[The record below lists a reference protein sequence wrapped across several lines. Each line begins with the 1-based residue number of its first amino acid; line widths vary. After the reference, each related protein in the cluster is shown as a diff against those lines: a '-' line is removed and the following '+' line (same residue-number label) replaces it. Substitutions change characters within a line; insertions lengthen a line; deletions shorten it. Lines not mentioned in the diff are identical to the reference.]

1 MDSTGRCRLFLFGPM
16 ELIIPAQPA
25 ESSDLSRSRRKLYHP
40 LPERLSRS
48 VTRLRGVD
56 YSDGQLVFDGRL
68 YAEADAD
75 LVVRHAKGERL
86 AVRFQGQGRKAE
98 VTDDDLA
105 EINANHSSVA
115 LKKEDL
121 VVFERYSAN
130 DAPMRSPLKF
140 TRRALEKFAQDF
152 AQGRGVHLNHED
164 NRGFGRTFAAKVEE
178 ATLRG
183 ITANWLVIRSFA
195 VTKDATPDRLQ
206 LIADVQTGVLG
217 YDSITFMA
225 GQWTFQEID
234 GGENG
239 PSMYFFEIDD
249 DPAEHPRLEAIEVS
263 VLSTLGNVYGAGDN
277 VRKNSLPSDSE
288 PDSQPETIEEYY
300 YG

>member
-1 MDSTGRCRLFLFGPM
+1 M
-16 ELIIPAQPA
+16 ELIIPASAPPA
-25 ESSDLSRSRRKLYHP
+25 PGLSRSRRKLYHP
-40 LPERLSRS
+40 LPERLSKG

-68 YAEADAD
+68 YDEADAD
-75 LVVRHAKGERL
+75 LVVRHARGERL
-86 AVRFQGQGRKAE
+86 AVRFQGQGRRAE
-98 VTDDDLA
+98 VTDEDLA
-105 EINANHSSVA
+105 EINANHSSLA
-115 LKKEDL
+115 LRKEDL

-140 TRRALEKFAQDF
+140 TRRALEKFAADF

-164 NRGFGRTFAAKVEE
+164 DRGFGRTFAAKVEE

-183 ITANWLVIRSFA
+183 VKASWLVIRSYA
-195 VTKDATPDRLQ
+195 VTKEATAERLQ
-206 LIADVQTGVLG
+206 LIADVQNGVLG

-234 GGENG
+234 GGEGG
-239 PSMYFFEIDD
+239 PSLYFFEIDD
-249 DPAEHPRLEAIEVS
+249 DPNEHPRLEAIEVS

-277 VRKNSLPSDSE
+277 VRKNTISE
-288 PDSQPETIEEYY
+288 PDEIKPAGKPAEEIICVL
-300 YG
+300 